1 MKTNKLKL
9 LVVAALLLGLPLA
22 LTATQDEGRRLTVED
37 EDEGRRLTVEDAVA
51 IALRNNL
58 ELSSEELTLEKRRRT
73 RDTAWNRFIP
83 TVSAGTTLARPNETP
98 SAIVGFDLGQPVEV
112 EGPAWNISGELA
124 ATLNLNLGSIYGIRA
139 ARFDYEAGLIDIVD
153 ARNRIERDVRKAF
166 FGLLVLDQ
174 QVLLRQEA
182 LQIAAERLE
191 QTMANYDSGLVDEFT
206 LLSEEVSYENQR
218 PELEAL
224 LDRQRAARRQFN
236 RDLGLPLTTQL
247 QLDGSIDPEMVQLDV
262 ERLIARKLPGAT
274 AIQQIQDGMRQ
285 LENAILLAKSG
296 GDPQTRGFYPSLT
309 FRYAY
314 NPTFQRDPFGDPWF
328 DDVADDWSDR
338 GAFSITLTQ
347 PLDTFLPSS
356 QTRTRISNLETD
368 LADARIAMESTF
380 QALEL
385 QVRNLGERLDQLQ
398 RNIASRERNQRLAE
412 RAFELAAEAY
422 AAGTRELLD
431 VRNAEQE
438 LQTAQLQ
445 VLQGKLEYIEALLDL
460 QYILNANGEQLGEQS
475 ND

>member
-1 MKTNKLKL
+1 MKTNRLKL
-9 LVVAALLLGLPLA
+9 LAVAALLFGLPLA
-22 LTATQDEGRRLTVED
+22 LTAQEEGRRLTVW
-37 EDEGRRLTVEDAVA
+37 RLTVEDAVA

-58 ELSSEELTLEKRRRT
+58 ELSSEELSLEKRRRT

-98 SAIVGFDLGQPVEV
+98 SSIVGFDPVGQPVEV
-112 EGPAWNISGELA
+112 EGPAWNLGAELA

-166 FGLLVLDQ
+166 FGLMVLDQ

-182 LQIAAERLE
+182 LAIAAERLE
-191 QTMANYDSGLVDEFT
+191 QTRVNYDNGLVDEFT

-218 PELEAL
+218 PELETL

-236 RDLGLPLTTQL
+236 RNLGLPLTTQM
-247 QLDGSIDPEMVQLDV
+247 QLDGSIDPELVQLDV
-262 ERLIARKLPGAT
+262 DRLIARKLPGAT
-274 AIQQIQDGMRQ
+274 AIRQIQDGMRQ
-285 LENAILLAKSG
+285 LQNAILLAKSG

-314 NPTFQRDPFGDPWF
+314 NPTFQGDPFGDPWF
-328 DDVADDWSDR
+328 DDVDGDWNDR

-368 LADARIAMESTF
+368 LDDARIAMESTF

-385 QVRNLGERLDQLQ
+385 QVRNLGERLDQLR
-398 RNIASRERNQRLAE
+398 RNIASRERNQQLAE
-412 RAFELAAEAY
+412 RAFDLAAEAY

-475 ND
+475 DD

>member
-1 MKTNKLKL
+1 MKTNKMKL
-9 LVVAALLLGLPLA
+9 LAVAALLFGLPAA
-22 LTATQDEGRRLTVED
+22 LTANQHEGRRLAV
-37 EDEGRRLTVEDAVA
+37 GRLTVEDAVA

-98 SAIVGFDLGQPVEV
+98 SAIVGFDPFGQPVEV

-247 QLDGSIDPEMVQLDV
+247 QLDGSIDPEMAQLDV

-296 GDPQTRGFYPSLT
+296 GDPQTRGFYPNLT

-328 DDVADDWSDR
+328 DDVDRDWSDR

-347 PLDTFLPSS
+347 PLDTFMPSS

-368 LADARIAMESTF
+368 LADARIAMETTF

-398 RNIASRERNQRLAE
+398 RNIASRERNQQLAE

-460 QYILNANGEQLGEQS
+460 QYILNANGKQLGEQS